1 MKARAKR
8 SRRGVALIMVLGALT
23 VLTVMLTEFQNETS
37 AELGSSVA
45 ARDALKAEYAARSAV
60 NLSRLLI
67 AAEPTIRKPIAFMLR
82 GISQIKVWE
91 YAGPV
96 LSAFNDD
103 ENSDQFTA
111 LASVNLAEGRNLG
124 MDGAGFEVTIVDE
137 DSKLNINRAAVG
149 GSVGVQQLAHRLIT
163 LLAQPQYQA
172 LYEHEDA
179 DGQINDPQTL
189 CAAIVDWVDPNQDA
203 ALDFCNPLSETAQQA
218 VPEDTFYQQLD
229 KPYFRKNAP
238 FDSLEE
244 LRMVRG
250 VGEDFWYTF
259 VDPDPE
265 HPDKRN
271 WTVWSGNQINVNSA
285 TPDLIWALACDQGIG
300 APEHPICTDPEQAV
314 KFLTSVGMVRNLM
327 PGVPAFRSPKD
338 FINALKG
345 KGMFAMMA
353 ELTGLTPFTGFKSES
368 SLEDAVTTTSKV
380 FSIYATGYS
389 KAGKRET
396 RVRVHA
402 VVDFRK
408 APPPGMPS
416 QGRLDEVARMAE
428 EAGLGDAADQLRNAA
443 QSMSSDVP
451 EDAGDDAITS
461 AFRPSPAGNIVYFR
475 ID

>member
-1 MKARAKR
+1 
-8 SRRGVALIMVLGALT
+8 VALIMVLGALT

-37 AELGSSVA
+37 AELGSSIA
-45 ARDALKAEYAARSAV
+45 ARDGLKAEYAARSAV

-67 AAEPTIRKPIAFMLR
+67 AAEPTIRQPIAFLLQ
-82 GISQIKVWE
+82 GVSQIKVWE

-96 LSAFNDD
+96 LSAFNDP
-103 ENSDQFTA
+103 ENSEEFSA

-124 MDGAGFEVTIVDE
+124 MEGAGFEVTVVDE
-137 DSKLNINRAAVG
+137 DAKLNLNRAAVG
-149 GSVGVQQLAHRLIT
+149 GSVGVQQLASRLIT
-163 LLAQPQYQA
+163 LLGQPQYTA
-172 LYEHEDA
+172 LFEGEDA

-218 VPEDTFYQQLD
+218 SPEDTIYQQFEP
-229 KPYFRKNAP
+229 PYFRKNAP

-250 VGEDFWYTF
+250 IDEDFWYTF

-271 WTVWSGNQINVNSA
+271 WTVWGGSQINVNSA
-285 TPDLIWALACDQGIG
+285 TPDLIWGLACDQGMG

-327 PGVPAFRSPKD
+327 PGVPPFKSPKN

-353 ELTGLTPFTGFKSES
+353 EITGLEPFTTFKSEA
-368 SLEDAVTTTSKV
+368 SLESAVTTESKV
-380 FSIYATGYS
+380 FSIYATGHAKS
-389 KAGKRET
+389 GKRET
-396 RVRVHA
+396 KVRIQA
-402 VVDFRK
+402 VVDFRA
-408 APPPGMPS
+408 APPPGVPT
-416 QGRLDEVARMAE
+416 QGRIEAVAELAE
-428 EAGLGDAADQLRNAA
+428 QAGLGDVAEQIRGAGQRI
-443 QSMSSDVP
+443 Q
-451 EDAGDDAITS
+451 EDLPTGAGDDAITT